1 MRGWPTTNDYRPKE
15 NASSRRRGRVARAL
29 PPANALNL
37 RHLLRFYGF
46 DHHEL
51 AHGSLVHELDPARDL
66 GKESIIFASADIEP
80 RLHARAAL
88 PHNDGSTGH
97 DLPAECLESKPLR
110 IRIAA
115 VS

>member
-1 MRGWPTTNDYRPKE
+1 
-15 NASSRRRGRVARAL
+15 VARAL

-37 RHLLRFYGF
+37 RDLLRFYGL

-51 AHGSLVHELDPARDL
+51 AHGSFVHELDPARDL
-66 GKESIIFASADIEP
+66 GKESVVFTPADIEP
-80 RLHARAAL
+80 GFHARAAL

-97 DLPAECLESKPLR
+97 DLPAKCLESKPLR